1 MNAARRRVALNAG
14 GLIVAAAAVL
24 VTYQYLS
31 AQPGGEPMPRG
42 MAWDE
47 AEELTGEGSE
57 PRYRRP
63 YGADEG
69 YAEEASGDYLES
81 TSAPV
86 PREEARRRAQ
96 APNLTLEVH
105 QRTFVTGRK
114 GYVRVSLYNLRAATL
129 SAYRI
134 DLQELVPNAKA
145 VAIDDPKDE
154 RGLPYRLKHLNL
166 SGRPRAR
173 SWTVALKTTYRGSW
187 RSQDTAILGLPEG
200 VYVIVGKGGGVEQR
214 TWLAISSRALV
225 VKRSPD
231 KLFGWLVDART
242 GQPIKDVTVA
252 IYNESGTSR
261 AIVKTERDG
270 RFRYPTS
277 SATEDYW
284 VATRTGSPAFV
295 RATPP
300 SRVPSHRAY
309 VYTDRP
315 IYRPG
320 HNIRFRGTLR
330 QVERTQY
337 SLPTDL
343 TTANVKIRSTGGDT
357 IYDEDLALNDWGTF
371 SGDFQLAPEPPLG
384 RYELVTT
391 VGEGAEE
398 AHFYTTFE
406 VEAYRKPEFEV
417 GIEIPQKHYL
427 AGSTIPV
434 TISADYYFGGPV
446 AGGKVS
452 YRVNFV
458 QRGDYL
464 PPQVLTAA
472 GLGSAAPLSIEDSFT
487 GEGRLDGDGKLTFEV
502 STTHA
507 PVDRYMRVD
516 ATVSEFAL
524 RPREA
529 RASTMIT
536 AALYRLTIQPES
548 DGYVVGDTAV
558 VIVRTEDYEGKPVSD
573 EVEITLIESKRDRE
587 GRYYEDKTTRKVQT
601 DEEGRARVSYKLERP
616 GGYRVEAWGTDEEG
630 NAVFAQT
637 RFWVG
642 EEREKRRWPALRL
655 SPDKKEYTA
664 GEVAIVHGETN
675 MLGSWML
682 VTVEGEF
689 LYDAVVHR
697 LLGNE
702 FNLRIPIKENHK
714 PSVHV
719 NAIIVRDGQRTGAH
733 AQLLVPANE
742 RRLEVT
748 VSPDQDR
755 YEPGQ
760 PARYTITTRDYEGQ
774 GVPAEVGVGVVDQA
788 LYAIREDETP
798 PPFDVFWSP
807 RDARVTTE
815 FSLAELYPG
824 GAYQVVARLTAPLPA
839 GPGVLPPPEAAE
851 EGIRIRRRFLDTA
864 YWGPSV
870 ITGPDGSAEISF
882 EMPDNLTTWRAT
894 ARALTETASGG
905 EGRQET
911 TVTLPLLVRL
921 IVPRFYVAG
930 DEGTVA
936 AVVHNYTEETREV
949 KVALTAEGA
958 RVIDG
963 TEQTI
968 SLAPD
973 GSQRLTWRIE
983 ALGPDSARFLVSAD
997 GGEGAADA
1005 MEQTLP
1011 VAPSGIKNVEA
1022 FAGVSDESV
1031 TQAITLPANAIADS
1045 ARLEITISP
1054 SLAGP
1059 IFEALEYLER
1069 YPYGCAEQTLDSFL
1083 PNVVVARTL
1092 KKLEVDRPKPAML
1105 DRYVSFGL
1113 QKLLRYQHEDGGWHW
1128 WEFDDSDPYM
1138 TAYVVYG
1145 LKIAD
1150 EAGYVGAFQ
1159 AMRRGTEYLHG
1170 ALQEEEYR
1178 GARAYLLWALAH
1190 ADQWTDKTLAAAR
1203 AVALE
1208 LFEEREKLDVF
1219 SRASLALALS
1229 RLSQNEAAGDPAEL
1243 KAAAETLAGELDGLA
1258 VRTGIGSHW
1267 TAGARYQYSW
1277 LDNDVEVTAQVLRAL
1292 LDLKPESENVVPA
1305 VRWLMAT
1312 RRGKAWSSTKD
1323 TAAAVL
1329 ALSNYLEHA
1338 EELQPDYSA
1347 TIALGDTQIGEAKM
1361 GADSVFAD
1369 PVRIEAD
1376 ASKIQTGENQLRIEK
1391 QGQGTVYWSARLH
1404 YLLPA
1409 EEALPVAKGI
1419 AVERTYRVPVEN
1431 PIAAGE
1437 QKPGCLVQ
1445 TELRIVAEENM
1456 RYALLEEPI
1465 PAGCEVV
1472 AGDEEP
1478 WRERWDRREVWDNRI
1493 VFFFDYLPKGE
1504 HFVEYILRT
1513 EAPGQYKILPSMA
1526 ALMYFP
1532 EVSGHNR
1539 LVRMRIRELR
1549 EDEQ

>member
-1 MNAARRRVALNAG
+1 MNASPRRVALN
-14 GLIVAAAAVL
+14 GLGLVLAALAVL
-24 VTYQYLS
+24 VTYQYLC
-31 AQPGGEPMPRG
+31 AQAPPPRPAGGMQG
-42 MAWDE
+42 E
-47 AEELTGEGSE
+47 AEGEGT
-57 PRYRRP
+57 
-63 YGADEG
+63 
-69 YAEEASGDYLES
+69 EAVYEES
-81 TSAPV
+81 TSAPI
-86 PREEARRRAQ
+86 PREEARRQAH
-96 APNLTLEVH
+96 APNLTLELH
-105 QRTFVTGRK
+105 QRSFVTGQK
-114 GYVRVSLYNLRAATL
+114 AHVRVSLYNLRAATL
-129 SAYRI
+129 SAYRV
-134 DLQELVPNAKA
+134 DLEELVPDAKV
-145 VAIDDPKDE
+145 VAISGSAEE
-154 RGLPYRLKHLNL
+154 RGLPYRLKHLDL
-166 SGRPRAR
+166 ARRRPSR
-173 SWTVALKTTYRGSW
+173 SWTVALKKTYQDSW
-187 RSQDTAILGLPEG
+187 RSQDAEVRGLAEG

-231 KLFGWLVDART
+231 KVFGWLVDARS
-242 GQPIKDVTVA
+242 GQPIQGVTVA
-252 IYNESGTSR
+252 IYSETGR
-261 AIVKTERDG
+261 AAVVKTERDG
-270 RFRYPTS
+270 RFRYQTPA
-277 SATEDYW
+277 ATEDYW
-284 VATRTGSPAFV
+284 IATRTGPPAFV

-300 SRVPSHRAY
+300 PKAPSHRAY

-320 HNIRFRGTLR
+320 HTVRFRGTLR
-330 QVERTQY
+330 EVGRTQY
-337 SLPTDL
+337 SLPANL
-343 TTANVKIRSTGGDT
+343 KIANVKIRSNGAD
-357 IYDEDLALNDWGTF
+357 IVFDEDLPLNDWGTF
-371 SGDFQLAPEPPLG
+371 SGEFQLAPEPPLG

-391 VGEGAEE
+391 VGKE
-398 AHFYTTFE
+398 ADEASFYTTFE

-417 GIEIPQKHYL
+417 NIDIPQEYYL

-452 YRVNFV
+452 YRVGFRQQGGYV
-458 QRGDYL
+458 PQ
-464 PPQVLTAA
+464 QVLTAA
-472 GLGSAAPLSIEDSFT
+472 GLGSAAPLEIEEPFT

-502 STTHA
+502 NTTHA
-507 PVDRYMRVD
+507 PVDRQMTVR

-524 RPREA
+524 RPQEA
-529 RASTMIT
+529 AASTTIT
-536 AALYRLTIQPES
+536 AALYRLNIQPES
-548 DGYVVGDTAV
+548 ERYVVGDTATILV
-558 VIVRTEDYEGKPVSD
+558 ETDDYAGKPVSD
-573 EVEITLIESKRDRE
+573 EVEITLIEGKRDRE
-587 GRYYEDKTTRKVQT
+587 GRYYEEKTTRKVRT
-601 DEEGRARVSYKLERP
+601 DEEGRARVTFKLERP
-616 GGYRVEAWGTDEEG
+616 TSYRVEAWATDDEG
-630 NAVFAQT
+630 NAVFSQA
-637 RFWVG
+637 RFWVA
-642 EEREKRRWPALRL
+642 EEREERRWPALRL
-655 SPDKKEYTA
+655 TA
-664 GEVAIVHGETN
+664 DRDSYAPGEVAVVHGETN

-697 LLGNE
+697 LLANE
-702 FNLRIPIKENHK
+702 FRLRIPIKENHK

-719 NAIIVRDGQRTGAH
+719 SAIIVRDGHRTGAH
-733 AQLLVPANE
+733 AQLLVPADE

-748 VSPDQDR
+748 VAPDQAT

-760 PARYTITTRDYEGQ
+760 PARYTITTRDYQGQ

-798 PPFDVFWSP
+798 TPFDLFWSP
-807 RDARVTTE
+807 RRARVTTE

-824 GAYQVVARLTAPLPA
+824 GAYQAVARQVPRAEGPPGAPPS
-839 GPGVLPPPEAAE
+839 PEE
-851 EGIRIRRRFLDTA
+851 MEGIRVRRRFLDTA

-870 ITGPDGSAEISF
+870 VTGPDGSAEVSF
-882 EMPDNLTTWRAT
+882 EMPDNLTTWRTT
-894 ARALTETASGG
+894 ARALTDTASGG

-921 IVPRFYVAG
+921 ILPRFYVAG

-936 AVVHNYTEETREV
+936 AVVHNYTEDTREV

-958 RVIDG
+958 RLIDG
-963 TEQTI
+963 TEQTV

-973 GSQRLTWRIE
+973 GSQRLTWRME
-983 ALGPDSARFLVSAD
+983 ALGPDAARFLVSAD

-1005 MEQTLP
+1005 MERTLP

-1031 TQAITLPANAIADS
+1031 TQTITLPANAIADS
-1045 ARLEITISP
+1045 ARLEVTISP

-1092 KKLEVDRPKPAML
+1092 KKLEADRPKPPML

-1113 QKLLRYQHEDGGWHW
+1113 QKLLRYQHDDGGWHW

-1170 ALQEEEYR
+1170 ALQEEKYR
-1178 GARAYLLWALAH
+1178 GARAYLLWSLAH
-1190 ADQWTDKTLAAAR
+1190 ADQWTDKTLVAAK
-1203 AVALE
+1203 AVAHD
-1208 LFEEREKLDVF
+1208 LFAERDKLDVF

-1229 RLSQNEAAGDPAEL
+1229 RLSQNGAVGD
-1243 KAAAETLAGELDGLA
+1243 AAALKTAAQTLAGELDGLA
-1258 VRTGIGSHW
+1258 VRTGLGSHW
-1267 TAGARYQYSW
+1267 TAGARYAYSW
-1277 LDNDVEVTAQVLRAL
+1277 LNNDVEVTAQVLRAL

-1347 TIALGDTQIGEAKM
+1347 TISLGDARIGEATM
-1361 GADSVFAD
+1361 TAEGVFAD

-1376 ASKIQTGENQLRIEK
+1376 ASKIQAGENQLRIEK

-1409 EEALPVAKGI
+1409 EDALPVAKGI
-1419 AVERTYRVPVEN
+1419 GVERTYRVPVED

-1445 TELRIVAEENM
+1445 AELRIVAEENM
-1456 RYALLEEPI
+1456 RYVLLEEPI

-1472 AGDEEP
+1472 AGDDEP
-1478 WRERWDRREVWDNRI
+1478 WREPWDRREVWDNRI

-1504 HFVEYILRT
+1504 HFVEYVLRT
-1513 EAPGQYKILPSMA
+1513 EAPGQYKVLPSMA

-1532 EVSGHNR
+1532 EVRGHNR
-1539 LVRMRIRELR
+1539 LVRMRIRDLR